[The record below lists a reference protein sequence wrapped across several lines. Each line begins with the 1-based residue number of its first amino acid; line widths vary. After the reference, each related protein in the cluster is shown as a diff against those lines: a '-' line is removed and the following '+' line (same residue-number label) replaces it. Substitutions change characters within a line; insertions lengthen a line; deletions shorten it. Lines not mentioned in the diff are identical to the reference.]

1 MKSSRYTLAV
11 TVLAASA
18 LFLPAQVMAQDTA
31 SLPTEKER
39 VGYMIGMDIGKSIKP
54 MAGEFDVAMLK
65 RAIDDVLSGKPT
77 LLDEQEVAT
86 VMQAF
91 SQKMQAKQQAAQ
103 KLALESNAAAGEAFL
118 AQNGK
123 KSGIVT
129 TASGLQYQVL
139 SAGKGAMPKAES
151 TVKVHYIGTLLDGT
165 KFDSSHDR
173 NEPAQFALGAV
184 IPGWT
189 EGLQLMPA
197 GSKYRFWIPARLA
210 YGDQGTPGGPIA
222 PGSTLVFEVEL
233 LEVL

>member
-1 MKSSRYTLAV
+1 MRFTCHPLAV
-11 TVLAASA
+11 AVLAASA
-18 LFLPAQVMAQDTA
+18 LLFSAQAPAQDAA
-31 SLPTEKER
+31 PLPTEKER

-54 MAGEFDVAMLK
+54 MAGEFDLAMLK

-91 SQKMQAKQQAAQ
+91 SQKMQAKQQADQ
-103 KLALESNAAAGEAFL
+103 KAALDRNTASGEAFL

-123 KSGIVT
+123 RRGVVT

-139 SAGKGAMPKAES
+139 SAGKGAMPKLES
-151 TVKVHYIGTLLDGT
+151 TVKVHYTGTLLDGT